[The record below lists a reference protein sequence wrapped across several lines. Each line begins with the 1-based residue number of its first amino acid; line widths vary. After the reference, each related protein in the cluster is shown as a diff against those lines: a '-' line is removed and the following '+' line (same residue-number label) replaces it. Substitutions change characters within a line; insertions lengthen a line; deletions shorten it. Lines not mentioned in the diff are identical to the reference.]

1 MINTKNKVYLRSA
14 QISLKYVQ
22 DIFFFLQHVS
32 NSILSH
38 VFFSSIASIL
48 YHKYQ
53 VLPHGTFSKCCHSWY
68 TAANISNANGLLT
81 DVSSRCL
88 NHYRQICELWYCN
101 SSWLTYST
109 QSSMTNIK
117 EQSTEMPARLLWQRP
132 ALNNSHYLTDTF
144 RSWHL
149 SNQKRIPLTLPWPNK
164 VNIN

>member
-1 MINTKNKVYLRSA
+1 MINNKNKVYLRSA
-14 QISLKYVQ
+14 EMSLKYVQ
-22 DIFFFLQHVS
+22 DIHFFLQHVS
-32 NSILSH
+32 NSILPH
-38 VFFSSIASIL
+38 GFFNC
-48 YHKYQ
+48 KYQ

-117 EQSTEMPARLLWQRP
+117 EQSTEILWQRP
-132 ALNNSHYLTDTF
+132 VLNYSHYLTDTF

-149 SNQKRIPLTLPWPNK
+149 SNQKKIHHGSLWH
-164 VNIN
+164 